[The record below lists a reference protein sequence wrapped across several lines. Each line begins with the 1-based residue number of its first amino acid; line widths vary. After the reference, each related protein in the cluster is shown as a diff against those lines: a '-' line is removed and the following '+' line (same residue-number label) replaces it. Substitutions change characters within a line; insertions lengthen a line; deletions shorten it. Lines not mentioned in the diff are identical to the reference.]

1 MKRSFAVLLF
11 SLIFNI
17 SFAQTT
23 IISGKVPSMKKGKI
37 TVNRPSNWLIDSDIN
52 GVSLKKQ
59 ITQNGSFTLDLKA
72 IDKEI
77 ILFTVWDSLQT
88 KKLYKQYLYVSKGD
102 KIALNEQSDGNI
114 VITDAGTN
122 HSKLV
127 GVSTFYDVGEAYGD
141 PLPDR
146 VYERINNFYQADK
159 LLIENYL
166 AKYKPSKEV
175 VDAWNYHLKYA
186 RLASFY
192 SIYSNG
198 LVRRNNPKW
207 ISVCNQLQDEVT
219 ISEDKALF
227 SPSYQNYLGQFL
239 FVKHE
244 GSREDFD
251 KRPAKFYNE
260 WFGGDSLKAKAIMEI
275 DHTNQLKQKIIERYF
290 KGKVK
295 EQMYGRVFYSLI
307 HDQHFFN
314 AKTIFDDFE
323 HQYPNSQYIK
333 HFKKPIQEAAVRLE
347 NDIPKKAIFLE
358 GNTIEKWDTILEHF
372 KGKTVFL
379 DMWGTWCSPC
389 REEIEKNASALK
401 KHFEGKDVEF
411 LYVTN
416 YDKSETKWKQL
427 IAFYN
432 LEGSH
437 VFANEAL
444 TNEIMGKIKGAS
456 FPSYAMIDK
465 TGKIIK
471 VEYPIDRKELIQ
483 QIEATLKR

>member
-17 SFAQTT
+17 AFAQTT

-37 TVNRPSNWLIDSDIN
+37 TINRPSKWLIDSDIN

-59 ITQNGSFTLDLKA
+59 IAQNGSFTLDLKA

-88 KKLYKQYLYVSKGD
+88 KKLYEQYLYISKGD
-102 KIALNEQSDGNI
+102 KITLNEKSDGKV

-127 GVSTFYDVGEAYGD
+127 GVSIFYDVGEAYGD

-146 VYERINNFYQADK
+146 VYERINSFCLNDK
-159 LLIENYL
+159 ILIDNYL
-166 AKYKPSKEV
+166 TQYKPSKEV

-186 RLASFY
+186 RLAAFY
-192 SIYSNG
+192 SIFTNNP
-198 LVRRNNPKW
+198 VRRNNPNW
-207 ISVCNQLQDEVT
+207 TAVFNQLKDEVAT
-219 ISEDKALF
+219 SEDKALV

-239 FVKHE
+239 FANHE
-244 GSREDFD
+244 GLREDFD
-251 KRPAKFYNE
+251 KKPVKFYNE
-260 WFGGDSLKAKAIMEI
+260 WFGGDSLKAKAVMEI
-275 DHTNQLKQKIIERYF
+275 DPKNQLKQKIIERYF
-290 KGKVK
+290 TGKVK
-295 EQMYGRVFYSLI
+295 EQMYGRVFYYLI
-307 HDQHFFN
+307 HEQNFFN
-314 AKTIFDDFE
+314 AKSVFNDFE
-323 HQYPNSQYIK
+323 RQYPNSQYIK
-333 HFKKPIQEAAVRLE
+333 YFKKPIQEAVVRLE
-347 NDIPKKAIFLE
+347 NTIPKKAIFLE
-358 GNTIEKWDTILEHF
+358 GNTTAKWDNILEYF

-389 REEIEKNASALK
+389 REEIEKNAAALK
-401 KHFEGKDVEF
+401 KHFEGKGVEF

-416 YDKSETKWKQL
+416 YDKNETKCKQL

-432 LEGSH
+432 LEGCH

-444 TNEIMGKIKGAS
+444 TDEIMEKIKGTG
-456 FPSYAMIDK
+456 FPSYAIIDK
-465 TGKIIK
+465 NGKIAK

-483 QIEATLKR
+483 QIEVTLKK

>member
-1 MKRSFAVLLF
+1 MKRLFAVVLF

-17 SFAQTT
+17 AFAQTT
-23 IISGKVPSMKKGKI
+23 IISGKVFSMKKGKI
-37 TVNRPSNWLIDSDIN
+37 TVFRPSKWLIDSDIN

-59 ITQNGSFTLDLKA
+59 IAQNGSFTLDLKA
-72 IDKEI
+72 IDREI

-88 KKLYKQYLYVSKGD
+88 KKLYEQYLYVSKGD
-102 KIALNEQSDGNI
+102 KIALNEKSDGK
-114 VITDAGTN
+114 VVLTDAGTN

-146 VYERINNFYQADK
+146 VYERINSFYQADK
-159 LLIENYL
+159 LLIEAYL
-166 AKYKPSKEV
+166 TQHKPSKEI

-186 RLASFY
+186 RLSAFY
-192 SIYSNG
+192 SIYTNNP
-198 LVRRNNPKW
+198 VRRNNPKW
-207 ISVCNQLQDEVT
+207 TLVFNQLQDEVA
-219 ISEDKALF
+219 ISEDKALL

-239 FVKHE
+239 FAKHA

-251 KRPAKFYNE
+251 KKPVKFYNE

-275 DHTNQLKQKIIERYF
+275 DYTNQLRQKIVERYF
-290 KGKVK
+290 TGKVK
-295 EQMYGRVFYSLI
+295 EQMYGRVFYYLI

-314 AKTIFDDFE
+314 AKSIFNDFE
-323 HQYPNSQYIK
+323 RQHPNSQYIK
-333 HFKKPIQEAAVRLE
+333 HFKKTIQEAAARLE
-347 NDIPKKAIFLE
+347 NIIPKKAIFLD
-358 GNTIEKWDTILEHF
+358 GSTTATWDNILEHF

-389 REEIEKNASALK
+389 REEIEKNAAALK
-401 KHFEGKDVEF
+401 KHLEDKGVEF
-411 LYVTN
+411 LYITN
-416 YDKSETKWKQL
+416 YDKSEIKWKQL

-444 TNEIMGKIKGAS
+444 TDEIMEKIKGS
-456 FPSYAMIDK
+456 GFPSYAIIDK
-465 TGKIIK
+465 NGKITK
-471 VEYPIDRKELIQ
+471 VEYPIDRELLIQ
-483 QIEATLKR
+483 QIEATLKK